1 MEIIYT
7 NKDGNT
13 VKFTEEMAIAA
24 ITERDELR
32 QKLNDCDD
40 RASRYYGKLVT
51 LREQVHE
58 FFNSRFDP
66 DTDTAIECEIDDVN
80 ELLRNI
86 GAEELKKLWTVIGTI
101 DFTVT
106 GISASNEEEAND
118 YVLNELSAELAGDD
132 GELYDWSVDI
142 KSTEQE

>member
-7 NKDGNT
+7 DKDGTT

-32 QKLNDCDD
+32 VSLSDSQD
-40 RASRYYGKLVT
+40 RSTRYYGKLVT
-51 LREQVHE
+51 VREQVHE
-58 FFNSRFDP
+58 FFNSRYDV
-66 DTDTAIECEIDDVN
+66 DTDTAIECEVDDVN

-101 DFTVT
+101 NYTVSN
-106 GISASNEEEAND
+106 ISASNEDEAND
-118 YVLNELSAELAGDD
+118 YVMNELTVDVSGDAD
-132 GELYDWSVDI
+132 LDDWTIDI
-142 KSTEQE
+142 SSTEQQ

>member
-7 NKDGNT
+7 DKDGNT

-51 LREQVHE
+51 VREHVFE
-58 FFNSRFDP
+58 FFNSRYDSSS
-66 DTDTAIECEIDDVN
+66 DEIECNVDEVN
-80 ELLRNI
+80 ELLGNI
-86 GAEELKKLWTVIGTI
+86 GAEQLKKLWTVTGSIN
-101 DFTVT
+101 FTVT
-106 GISASNEEEAND
+106 NIPAANDDEAND
-118 YVLNELSAELAGDD
+118 YVMNELSVEVSGEADLDD
-132 GELYDWSVDI
+132 WTIDI
-142 KSTEQE
+142 SDATEQ

>member
-7 NKDGNT
+7 DKDGAT

-32 QKLNDCDD
+32 VSLSDSQD
-40 RASRYYGKLVT
+40 RSTRYYGKLITV
-51 LREQVHE
+51 REQVHE
-58 FFNSRFDP
+58 FFNSRYDV
-66 DTDTAIECEIDDVN
+66 DTDTAIECEVDDVN

-101 DFTVT
+101 NYTVSN
-106 GISASNEEEAND
+106 ISASNEDEAND
-118 YVLNELSAELAGDD
+118 YVMNELSVDVSGDAD
-132 GELYDWSVDI
+132 LDDWSVDI
-142 KSTEQE
+142 SSTEQQ

>member
-1 MEIIYT
+1 MEYIYT
-7 NKDGNT
+7 DKDGNQT
-13 VKFTEEMAIAA
+13 KFTDEMVRVALD
-24 ITERDELR
+24 ERNELR

-51 LREQVHE
+51 VREQVHE

-101 DFTVT
+101 NYTVT
-106 GISASNEEEAND
+106 NISASNEDEAND
-118 YVLNELSAELAGDD
+118 YVMNELSVEVGGDAD
-132 GELYDWSVDI
+132 LDDWSVDI
-142 KSTEQE
+142 SSTEQQ

>member
-7 NKDGNT
+7 DKDGNT

-51 LREQVHE
+51 VREHVFE
-58 FFNSRFDP
+58 FFNFRYDSSSDE
-66 DTDTAIECEIDDVN
+66 IECNVDEVN
-80 ELLRNI
+80 ELLGNI
-86 GAEELKKLWTVIGTI
+86 GAEQLKKLWTVTGSIN
-101 DFTVT
+101 FTVT
-106 GISASNEEEAND
+106 NIPAANDDEAND
-118 YVLNELSAELAGDD
+118 YVMNELSVEVSGEADLDD
-132 GELYDWSVDI
+132 WTIDI
-142 KSTEQE
+142 SDATEQ

>member
-7 NKDGNT
+7 DKDGNT

-51 LREQVHE
+51 VREQVYE
-58 FFNSRFDP
+58 FFNSRYDA
-66 DTDTAIECEIDDVN
+66 DTDTAIECEVDDVN
-80 ELLRNI
+80 ELLTSI

-101 DFTVT
+101 NYTVSN
-106 GISASNEEEAND
+106 ISASSEDEAND
-118 YVLNELSAELAGDD
+118 YVMNELSVDVSGDAD
-132 GELYDWSVDI
+132 LDDWSVDI
-142 KSTEQE
+142 SSTEQQ

>member
-1 MEIIYT
+1 VEIIYT
-7 NKDGNT
+7 DKDGTT

-51 LREQVHE
+51 VREQVYE
-58 FFNSRFDP
+58 FFNSRYDA

-101 DFTVT
+101 NFTVSN
-106 GISASNEEEAND
+106 ISASNEDEAND
-118 YVLNELSAELAGDD
+118 YAMNELTVDVSGDAD
-132 GELYDWSVDI
+132 LDDWSIDI
-142 KSTEQE
+142 SSTEQQ

>member
-7 NKDGNT
+7 DKDGAT

-51 LREQVHE
+51 VREQVYE
-58 FFNSRFDP
+58 FFNSRYDA

-101 DFTVT
+101 NFTVSN
-106 GISASNEEEAND
+106 ISASNEDEAND
-118 YVLNELSAELAGDD
+118 YAINELTVDVNGDAD
-132 GELYDWSVDI
+132 LDDWSIDI
-142 KSTEQE
+142 SSTEQQ

>member
-7 NKDGNT
+7 DKDGNT

-32 QKLNDCDD
+32 QKLNDCEGK
-40 RASRYYGKLVT
+40 AGRYYGKLVT
-51 LREQVHE
+51 VREQVHE
-58 FFNSRFDP
+58 FFNSRYDV
-66 DTDTAIECEIDDVN
+66 DTDTAIECEVDDVN

-101 DFTVT
+101 DFTVNN
-106 GISASNEEEAND
+106 IYASNEEEAND
-118 YVLNELSAELAGDD
+118 YVMSELSAELGGDA
-132 GELYDWSVDI
+132 ELYDWAVDI
-142 KSTEQE
+142 KSTEQD

>member
-7 NKDGNT
+7 DKDGTT

-24 ITERDELR
+24 ITERDALR
-32 QKLNDCDD
+32 VSLNDCQD
-40 RASRYYGKLVT
+40 RSTRYYGKLVT
-51 LREQVHE
+51 AREQVFE
-58 FFNSRFDP
+58 FFNFRYNA

-101 DFTVT
+101 NYTVT
-106 GISASNEEEAND
+106 NISASNEDEAND
-118 YVLNELSAELAGDD
+118 YVMNELTVEVSGDAD
-132 GELYDWSVDI
+132 LDDWTIDI
-142 KSTEQE
+142 SSTEEQ

>member
-7 NKDGNT
+7 DKDGNT

-51 LREQVHE
+51 VREHVFE
-58 FFNSRFDP
+58 FFNSRYDSSS
-66 DTDTAIECEIDDVN
+66 DEIECNVDEVN
-80 ELLRNI
+80 ELLGNI
-86 GAEELKKLWTVIGTI
+86 GAEQLKKLWTVTGSIN
-101 DFTVT
+101 FTVT
-106 GISASNEEEAND
+106 NIPAANDDEAND
-118 YVLNELSAELAGDD
+118 YVMNELSVEVSGDAD
-132 GELYDWSVDI
+132 LDDWTIDI
-142 KSTEQE
+142 SDTEQQ

>member
-7 NKDGNT
+7 DKDGAT

-51 LREQVHE
+51 VREQVHE

-66 DTDTAIECEIDDVN
+66 DTDTAIECEVDDVN
-80 ELLRNI
+80 ELLKNI

-101 DFTVT
+101 NYTVRN
-106 GISASNEEEAND
+106 ISASNEDEAND
-118 YVLNELSAELAGDD
+118 YVMNELSVDVSGDAD
-132 GELYDWSVDI
+132 LDDWSVDI
-142 KSTEQE
+142 SSTEQQ

>member
-7 NKDGNT
+7 DKDGNT

-51 LREQVHE
+51 VREQVHE

-101 DFTVT
+101 NYTVT
-106 GISASNEEEAND
+106 NISASNEDEAND
-118 YVLNELSAELAGDD
+118 YVMNELSVEVGGDAD
-132 GELYDWSVDI
+132 LDDWTVDI
-142 KSTEQE
+142 SSTEQQ

>member
-1 MEIIYT
+1 VEIIYT
-7 NKDGNT
+7 DKDGNT

-32 QKLNDCDD
+32 VSLSDWSD
-40 RASRYYGKLVT
+40 RSTRHYGKLITV
-51 LREQVHE
+51 REQVHE

-101 DFTVT
+101 NFTISN
-106 GISASNEEEAND
+106 ISASNEDEAND
-118 YVLNELSAELAGDD
+118 YAMNELSVEVGGDAD
-132 GELYDWSVDI
+132 LDDWSVDI
-142 KSTEQE
+142 SSTEQQ